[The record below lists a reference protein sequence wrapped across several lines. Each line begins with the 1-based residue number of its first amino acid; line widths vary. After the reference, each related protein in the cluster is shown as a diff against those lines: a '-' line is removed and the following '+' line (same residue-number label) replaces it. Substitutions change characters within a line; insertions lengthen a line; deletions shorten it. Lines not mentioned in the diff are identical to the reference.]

1 MLSTIERR
9 LSATLRD
16 ARRTAARRF
25 FVDRQTGLWRS
36 ELAWL
41 GVRSRDHARVT
52 AVLDETRDTRT
63 LVLEPPRGW
72 VPHRPGQWTRVEI
85 ELAGVRTSRCY
96 SLSSAPHDPELR
108 ITVKRVPNGRVSG
121 RLHTLRVGDALRIS
135 PAEGQF
141 VLPTHPARLLLLSGG
156 SGITPMRAMWRAL
169 LESDAADVVIVHHA
183 RTRADVI
190 FGAELDALAK
200 RRGFRVV
207 VRLDD
212 EHARPGEGGF
222 DEGALRTAV
231 PDLFAGSAGS
241 AADLEEREVFVCGPP
256 AMMQRVE
263 AMGLPR
269 LHVERFA
276 AMPRPAPD
284 PDATEV
290 LVTLGGRASPS
301 GRTLPARTDG
311 TLLDQL
317 EAAGERPASG
327 CRMGLCRTCSCL
339 KRSGT
344 VRHAISGAISD
355 APDEI
360 IQLCVSVPCTDIELG
375 PLVQGAVRSAM
386 PDGRSP
392 HERTPDRGKLARPSA
407 RKVGG

>member
-41 GVRSRDHARVT
+41 GVRSRDHAHIT
-52 AVLDETRDTRT
+52 AVLDETPDTRT
-63 LVLEPPRGW
+63 LVLEPPGGW

-121 RLHTLRVGDALRIS
+121 RLHALRVGDALRIS

-231 PDLFAGSAGS
+231 PDL
-241 AADLEEREVFVCGPP
+241 EEREVFVCGPP

-269 LHVERFA
+269 LHVERFVGAPRSPA
-276 AMPRPAPD
+276 AD
-284 PDATEV
+284 PEATEV

-301 GRTLPARTDG
+301 GRTLPARTDA

-344 VRHAISGAISD
+344 VRHAISGAVSD

-360 IQLCVSVPCTDIELG
+360 IQLCVSVPCTDVELG
-375 PLVQGAVRSAM
+375 PIVQAAVHSAM
-386 PDGRSP
+386 PDGRTP
-392 HERTPDRGKLARPSA
+392 HERTPDREKLARPSA

>member
-41 GVRSRDHARVT
+41 GVRARDHARITV
-52 AVLDETRDTRT
+52 VLDETPDTRT

-121 RLHTLRVGDALRIS
+121 RLHALRVGDALRIS

-231 PDLFAGSAGS
+231 PDL
-241 AADLEEREVFVCGPP
+241 EEREVFVCGPP

-269 LHVERFA
+269 LHVERFVGAPRSPA
-276 AMPRPAPD
+276 AD
-284 PDATEV
+284 PEATEV

-301 GRTLPARTDG
+301 GRTLPARTDA

-344 VRHAISGAISD
+344 VRHAISGAVSD

-360 IQLCVSVPCTDIELG
+360 IQLCVSVPCTDVELG
-375 PLVQGAVRSAM
+375 PIVQAAVHSAM
-386 PDGRSP
+386 PDGRTP
-392 HERTPDRGKLARPSA
+392 HERTPDREKLARPSA

>member
-1 MLSTIERR
+1 MLSSIERR
-9 LSATLRD
+9 VSATLRD
-16 ARRTAARRF
+16 VRGTAARRF

-52 AVLDETRDTRT
+52 AVLDETPDTRT

-72 VPHRPGQWTRVEI
+72 VPHQPGQWTRVEI

-108 ITVKRVPNGRVSG
+108 LTIKRVPNGRVSG
-121 RLHTLRVGDALRIS
+121 RLHALRVGDSLRLS
-135 PAEGQF
+135 PAEGEF
-141 VLPTHPARLLLLSGG
+141 VLPATPGPLLLLSGG
-156 SGITPMRAMWRAL
+156 SGITPMRAMWRTL
-169 LESDAADVVIVHHA
+169 QERDAADAVIVHHA

-190 FGAELDALAK
+190 FAAELEQLAR
-200 RRGFRVV
+200 RRGFVVV

-212 EHARPGEGGF
+212 DPRGRVGF
-222 DEGALRTAV
+222 DEVALRAAV
-231 PDLFAGSAGS
+231 PDLA
-241 AADLEEREVFVCGPP
+241 ERETFVCGPP

-263 AMGLPR
+263 AMGLAR
-269 LHVERFA
+269 LHVERFTA
-276 AMPRPAPD
+276 APRPPRALDVRAASEGAPQGVSLRIQGR
-284 PDATEV
+284 E
-290 LVTLGGRASPS
+290 GGRALSV
-301 GRTLPARTDG
+301 RTDG

-355 APDEI
+355 APNEI
-360 IQLCVSVPCTDIELG
+360 IQLCVSVPCTDVELG
-375 PLVQGAVRSAM
+375 PVV
-386 PDGRSP
+386 
-392 HERTPDRGKLARPSA
+392 RTPSDRRTNEVDE
-407 RKVGG
+407 RVKVHAHTPVKKVPR

>member
-52 AVLDETRDTRT
+52 AVLEETPDTRT

-108 ITVKRVPNGRVSG
+108 ITVKRVANGRVSG

-141 VLPTHPARLLLLSGG
+141 VLPTHPVRLLLLSGG
-156 SGITPMRAMWRAL
+156 SGITPMRSMWRAL
-169 LESDAADVVIVHHA
+169 LQSDAADVVIVHHA

-190 FGAELDALAK
+190 FAAELEALAT

-222 DEGALRTAV
+222 DVGALRTAV
-231 PDLFAGSAGS
+231 P
-241 AADLEEREVFVCGPP
+241 DLEEREVFVCGPP
-256 AMMQRVE
+256 AMMRRVE

-276 AMPRPAPD
+276 AMPRPAAD

-290 LVTLGGRASPS
+290 LVTLGGHASPG
-301 GRTLPARTDG
+301 GRTIAARTDG
-311 TLLDQL
+311 ALLDQL

-360 IQLCVSVPCTDIELG
+360 IQLCVSVPCTDVELG
-375 PLVQGAVRSAM
+375 PIVQHAVHAA
-386 PDGRSP
+386 PDERAS
-392 HERTPDRGKLARPSA
+392 ERTLDPREKLARRSA
-407 RKVGG
+407 QKVDPR

>member
-16 ARRTAARRF
+16 ARRTAAHRF

-41 GVRSRDHARVT
+41 GVRSRDHARIT
-52 AVLDETRDTRT
+52 AVLDETPDTRT

-141 VLPTHPARLLLLSGG
+141 VLPTQPARLLLLSGG

-169 LESDAADVVIVHHA
+169 LESDPADVVIVHHA

-190 FGAELDALAK
+190 FGAELEELAK

-212 EHARPGEGGF
+212 EHARNGEGGF
-222 DEGALRTAV
+222 DEDALRAAV
-231 PDLFAGSAGS
+231 PDLFAGS
-241 AADLEEREVFVCGPP
+241 AADLEEREVFACGPP

-276 AMPRPAPD
+276 APPRLAWE

-344 VRHAISGAISD
+344 VRHAISGAVSD

-360 IQLCVSVPCTDIELG
+360 IQLCVSVPCTDVELG
-375 PLVQGAVRSAM
+375 PIVQTAVHAAM
-386 PDGRSP
+386 SDERAV
-392 HERTPDRGKLARPSA
+392 ERTPDPGRKRVRPSA
-407 RKVGG
+407 QKVGG

>member
-1 MLSTIERR
+1 MLTTIERR
-9 LSATLRD
+9 VTATLRD

-41 GVRSRDHARVT
+41 GLRSREHARIT
-52 AVLDETRDTRT
+52 ASIDETPDTRT

-121 RLHTLRVGDALRIS
+121 RLHALRVGDALRIS

-141 VLPTHPARLLLLSGG
+141 VLPTHSARLLLLSGG

-169 LESDAADVVIVHHA
+169 LESDAVDVVIVHHA

-190 FGAELDALAK
+190 FAAELDALAK

-212 EHARPGEGGF
+212 EHARPGF
-222 DEGALRTAV
+222 DEAALRTAV
-231 PDLFAGSAGS
+231 P
-241 AADLEEREVFVCGPP
+241 DLEEREVFVCGPP

-269 LHVERFA
+269 LHVERFVGA
-276 AMPRPAPD
+276 PRPAAD

-360 IQLCVSVPCTDIELG
+360 IQLCVSVPCTDVELG
-375 PLVQGAVRSAM
+375 PIVQGAVHAAM
-386 PDGRSP
+386 PDERSP
-392 HERTPDRGKLARPSA
+392 ESMLDPRGKLTRVSA

>member
-41 GVRSRDHARVT
+41 GVRSRDHARIT
-52 AVLDETRDTRT
+52 AVLDETPDTRT

-121 RLHTLRVGDALRIS
+121 RLHTLRAGDALRIS

-231 PDLFAGSAGS
+231 PDL
-241 AADLEEREVFVCGPP
+241 EEREVFVCGPP

-269 LHVERFA
+269 LHVERFVGAPRSPA
-276 AMPRPAPD
+276 AD
-284 PDATEV
+284 PEATEV

-301 GRTLPARTDG
+301 GRTLPARTDA

-360 IQLCVSVPCTDIELG
+360 IQLCVSVPCTDVELG
-375 PLVQGAVRSAM
+375 PIVQAAVHSAMHSAM
-386 PDGRSP
+386 PDGRTP
-392 HERTPDRGKLARPSA
+392 HERTPDREKLARPSA

>member
-1 MLSTIERR
+1 MMSTIERR
-9 LSATLRD
+9 LSETLSATLRD

-25 FVDRQTGLWRS
+25 FVDRQTGLWRG

-41 GVRSRDHARVT
+41 GVRSRDHARIT
-52 AVLDETRDTRT
+52 ACIDETADTRT

-96 SLSSAPHDPELR
+96 SLSSAPHEPELR
-108 ITVKRVPNGRVSG
+108 LTVKRVPNGRVSS
-121 RLHTLRVGDALRIS
+121 RLHTLRVGDSLRLS
-135 PAEGQF
+135 PAEGDF
-141 VLPTHPARLLLLSGG
+141 VLPTKPARLLLLSGG
-156 SGITPMRAMWRAL
+156 SGITPMRAMWRTLAQ
-169 LESDAADVVIVHHA
+169 SDARDVVIVHHA

-190 FGAELDALAK
+190 FAAELEQLA
-200 RRGFRVV
+200 RLRGFVVV

-212 EHARPGEGGF
+212 EQARHGARGF
-222 DEGALRTAV
+222 DEDALRSAV
-231 PDLFAGSAGS
+231 P
-241 AADLEEREVFVCGPP
+241 DLEEREIFVCGPA

-276 AMPRPAPD
+276 ATPRLVRD

-301 GRTLPARTDG
+301 GRALPVRTDE
-311 TLLDQL
+311 TLLQQL

-339 KRSGT
+339 KRSGS

-360 IQLCVSVPCTDIELG
+360 IQLCVSVPCTDVELG
-375 PLVQGAVRSAM
+375 PIVQTAVHAAIPGGPTPVPRRELARRSAQ
-386 PDGRSP
+386 
-392 HERTPDRGKLARPSA
+392 
-407 RKVGG
+407 KVDPR